1 MGLSTQVWHQ
11 YPDISLLLN
20 FYRESKFAVRFFLGA
35 FVFEK
40 AKYFPKSPTGGSD
53 KYKYAIG
60 SLISRLNTLS
70 SFFKLP
76 LDGSHA
82 FS

>member
-20 FYRESKFAVRFFLGA
+20 FYRESKFAIRFFPRA

-40 AKYFPKSPTGGSD
+40 AKYVPKSPTGGSD
-53 KYKYAIG
+53 KFKYVIG
-60 SLISRLNTLS
+60 SLN
-70 SFFKLP
+70 FP
-76 LDGSHA
+76 P
-82 FS
+82 